1 MEKQI
6 KELELTIAQA
16 ISDSK
21 LNVSIVELILRNIYN
36 EVKFLADENL
46 KNRLA
51 ELEKLKEEEQSN
63 GNTDE
68 EG

>member
-1 MEKQI
+1 MEQKI
-6 KELELTIAQA
+6 NELETIIKIA
-16 ISDSK
+16 ISKSN
-21 LNVSIVELILRNIYN
+21 LNVSVVELILRNIYN